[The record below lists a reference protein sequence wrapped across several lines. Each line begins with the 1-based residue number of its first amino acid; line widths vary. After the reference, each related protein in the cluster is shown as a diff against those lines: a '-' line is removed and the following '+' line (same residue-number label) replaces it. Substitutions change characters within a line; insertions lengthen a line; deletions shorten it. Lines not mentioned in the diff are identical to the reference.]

1 MPANSNNPSTAGLE
15 APGAI
20 AVSTGQGL
28 MISLLGKPWAGVA
41 MLLAFYLAM
50 ILVFTVLSPFFLSV
64 SNMLS
69 IGGNVAFIGLMAAA
83 GTPLIIAGGLDLSVA
98 AIAGLT
104 GVAISLLNAAGVPIW
119 IAVLIALVIAVC
131 IGLINGFFTTR
142 LRLNPLIVTLGMMS
156 IVSGIALVLTG
167 GLTKFLMVPSF
178 NWIGAGR
185 LFGVPIPLILM
196 IAMFVGL
203 WVVLTRTVFGRYV
216 YASGG
221 NADAAR
227 LIGIPVD
234 RTIVTLYVVSALSGA
249 VGGTVLA
256 AMLGAAA
263 PNAAS
268 QHLLTVIAAIILGGT
283 SLYGGRG
290 SVWGTLLA
298 VLILGTLAN
307 GLTLLNV
314 SSFWQD
320 VTRGI
325 VLMLAVSLDQI
336 RTRAL
341 GD

>member
-1 MPANSNNPSTAGLE
+1 MPETVQNTGPQAAG
-15 APGAI
+15 PPTGASARGQM
-20 AVSTGQGL
+20 AVWL
-28 MISLLGKPWAGVA
+28 AKPWAGVA
-41 MLLAFYLAM
+41 MLLGFYLLM
-50 ILVFTVLSPFFLSV
+50 IVAFSVLSPYFLSV
-64 SNMLS
+64 SNMLA

-104 GVAISLLNAAGVPIW
+104 GVLVSLSHTAGLPIW
-119 IAVLIALVIAVC
+119 IAVLFALSVAVA
-131 IGLINGFFTTR
+131 IGLVNGFLTTR
-142 LRLNPLIVTLGMMS
+142 LRLNPLIVTLGTMS
-156 IVSGIALVLTG
+156 IISGIALILSG
-167 GLTKFLMVPSF
+167 GLTKVLMVDGF
-178 NWIGAGR
+178 NWIGSGR
-185 LFGVPIPLILM
+185 LAGVPVPLILM
-196 IAMFVGL
+196 LLAYLAFSL
-203 WVVLTRTVFGRYV
+203 ALRRTVFGRHV

-234 RTIVTLYVVSALSGA
+234 RTIVTLYVISALAGA
-249 VGGTVLA
+249 IGGTVLG

-263 PNAAS
+263 PNAAG

-320 VTRGI
+320 VTRGL
-325 VLMLAVSLDQI
+325 VLILAVSLDQI

>member
-1 MPANSNNPSTAGLE
+1 MAAVTTVNSANRRRMP
-15 APGAI
+15 
-20 AVSTGQGL
+20 
-28 MISLLGKPWAGVA
+28 SLLGKPWSGVA
-41 MLLAFYLAM
+41 VL
-50 ILVFTVLSPFFLSV
+50 LVFYIALIIVFSVLSPFFLSV
-64 SNMLS
+64 RNMLS
-69 IGGNVAFIGLMAAA
+69 IGQNIAFVGLMAAA

-104 GVAISLLNAAGVPIW
+104 GVAISILQGAGLDIWVAVALSLVIAAGVGI
-119 IAVLIALVIAVC
+119 VN
-131 IGLINGFFTTR
+131 GLFTTR

-156 IVSGIALVLTG
+156 IVSGLSLVLTG
-167 GLTKFLMVPSF
+167 GLTRPMMFPTF
-178 NWIGAGR
+178 NWVGQGR
-185 LFGVPIPLILM
+185 VGGIPIPLVIM
-196 IAMFVGL
+196 AVTFVAL
-203 WVVLTRTVFGRYV
+203 WVVLTRTRFGRFV

-221 NADAAR
+221 NAEAAR

-234 RTIVTLYVVSALSGA
+234 RTIIVLYVISALSGA
-249 VGGTVLA
+249 VAGIILC

-263 PNAAS
+263 PTSAG
-268 QHLLTVIAAIILGGT
+268 QYLLTVIAAIILGGT
-283 SLYGGRG
+283 SLNGGRG

-298 VLILGTLAN
+298 ILILGTLNN

-320 VTRGI
+320 VTRGV

>member
-1 MPANSNNPSTAGLE
+1 MTETVQNTASPAVGRPNAG
-15 APGAI
+15 PGR
-20 AVSTGQGL
+20 GQ
-28 MISLLGKPWAGVA
+28 MATWLGKPWAGVA
-41 MLLAFYLAM
+41 MLLGFYLLM
-50 ILVFTVLSPFFLSV
+50 IVTFSVLSPYFLSL
-64 SNMLS
+64 SNMLT

-104 GVAISLLNAAGVPIW
+104 GVLVSLAHTAGLPIWLAVLAALLAAAGMG
-119 IAVLIALVIAVC
+119 LVN
-131 IGLINGFFTTR
+131 GLLTTR
-142 LRLNPLIVTLGMMS
+142 LRLNPLIVTLGTMS
-156 IVSGIALVLTG
+156 IISGIALVLSG
-167 GLTKFLMVPSF
+167 GLTKVLMVDGF
-178 NWIGAGR
+178 NWIGSGR
-185 LFGVPIPLILM
+185 LFGAPVPLILM
-196 IAMFVGL
+196 LLAYLGL
-203 WVVLTRTVFGRYV
+203 SVTLRRTVFGRHV

-227 LIGIPVD
+227 LIGVPVD
-234 RTIVTLYVVSALSGA
+234 RTIVTLYVVSALAGA
-249 VGGTVLA
+249 IGGTVLG

-263 PNAAS
+263 PNAAG

-325 VLMLAVSLDQI
+325 VLILAVSLDQI